1 MPKRIASDYVEES
14 VSKRPK
20 FAIEVDLLGSDLT
33 GLPNFDLLFAVLDQ
47 FVKRLDET
55 DSTDLISQALSSKNI
70 LAVLT
75 FLDTGIQRKKTE
87 LLTIFRALYILVMRG
102 ISYDSSSECNG
113 IARELAEGVLEDCRF
128 SCVLR
133 GLKNNLG
140 AELNKAAL
148 RLLAAVATAD
158 VGIARGLL
166 RSIHFDDAGLVQCS
180 RRRNTTDPQDVR
192 SCFLNLI
199 GSFVFKDSNVLLR
212 ELIDKKNAFTLVSA
226 ESYID
231 KYANVMLNIQMFR
244 KIVENRSIS
253 KTQKVQL
260 FSRNCLKHLLY
271 LYTWRGEAVTLS
283 ELNSQNRLDVNCDQ
297 LDSIRTS
304 LHELMLLLFTSGR
317 LGLVFSGRQR
327 ESTTP
332 PNNLIFQ
339 ALTSPAM
346 EAAHMDVLR
355 SQLVVA
361 SLTSCPD
368 LIHLYLDHMA
378 PLLQPRASSKNWLS
392 LMNLVRQ
399 IFIACKTRLVGWA
412 LATLER
418 CTTAEQAAS
427 IIVNTC
433 FLSAKMVD
441 PIANALHYEEDPA
454 VVKET
459 KDLMKLLR
467 TNILIILTWISTGD
481 GFTVTTCNA
490 DQLKRELN
498 QLILDRMP
506 TTDCMKHIEKL
517 FAKENFNREVLSDQ
531 CCMDQ
536 NAATESSVVSDSRT
550 DADDTIKAVITRNPE
565 QDRTELSSLPKEF
578 RKPLKRLLGFCKTAD
593 VKCCPE
599 LLSAL
604 NALPTIVEVCI
615 NSYFHLPVIHR
626 CLANGLRAA
635 RHHSVPCVKSK
646 RILQLLIQHMDF
658 TAVLLCND
666 GTSDEASRDKDIAAA
681 NDLSNA
687 NTQWPFLRD
696 YMVELLLE
704 AAIVSPKACI
714 KKIPVL
720 WFLASYTATL
730 NPTDQRLL
738 RILFLMDLCSGTLLT
753 HSNGFSATPLV
764 WGPVTRQHYQFQDVN
779 TNAQTGSRTA
789 LMQPVTFHQPGL
801 NSLFTMLD
809 ENRLLRTAIC
819 FPINRKWLGY
829 TAGADFELTA
839 NPDEND
845 LFDPCFVLHALHH
858 YLTHCEFNVALSI
871 CIHILRHKFIH
882 TPHRLTV
889 FSLSTG

>member
-1 MPKRIASDYVEES
+1 MPKRIASDCVEES

-33 GLPNFDLLFAVLDQ
+33 VLDQ
-47 FVKRLDET
+47 FVKLLDET
-55 DSTDLISQALSSKNI
+55 DSSDLISQALSSKNI
-70 LAVLT
+70 LAILT

-87 LLTIFRALYILVMRG
+87 LLIIFRALYILVMRG
-102 ISYDSSSECNG
+102 MAYDSSSECNG

-128 SCVLR
+128 SCILR

-231 KYANVMLNIQMFR
+231 KYANVILNIQMFR

-260 FSRNCLKHLLY
+260 FNRNCLKHLLY

-283 ELNSQNRLDVNCDQ
+283 ELNSQNRLDANCDQ

-327 ESTTP
+327 ESNTP
-332 PNNLIFQ
+332 PNNLIFH

-399 IFIACKTRLVGWA
+399 IFVACKTHLVGWS

-418 CTTAEQAAS
+418 CTIAEQAAS

-490 DQLKRELN
+490 DHLKRELN
-498 QLILDRMP
+498 QLLLD
-506 TTDCMKHIEKL
+506 
-517 FAKENFNREVLSDQ
+517 
-531 CCMDQ
+531 
-536 NAATESSVVSDSRT
+536 VVRYYIVCGFLVART
-550 DADDTIKAVITRNPE
+550 DADDTTKAVITRNPE

-578 RKPLKRLLGFCKTAD
+578 RKPLKRLLGFRKTAD
-593 VKCCPE
+593 VKCCPK

-604 NALPTIVEVCI
+604 NALPTVVEVCI

-635 RHHSVPCVKSK
+635 RHHSVPCVKPK

-658 TAVLLCND
+658 TTVLLCNN

-704 AAIVSPKACI
+704 AAIVSPKACL
-714 KKIPVL
+714 KMIPVL

-730 NPTDQRLL
+730 NPTGEPLFGLL
-738 RILFLMDLCSGTLLT
+738 PKG
-753 HSNGFSATPLV
+753 
-764 WGPVTRQHYQFQDVN
+764 
-779 TNAQTGSRTA
+779 
-789 LMQPVTFHQPGL
+789 
-801 NSLFTMLD
+801 
-809 ENRLLRTAIC
+809 
-819 FPINRKWLGY
+819 
-829 TAGADFELTA
+829 
-839 NPDEND
+839 
-845 LFDPCFVLHALHH
+845 
-858 YLTHCEFNVALSI
+858 
-871 CIHILRHKFIH
+871 
-882 TPHRLTV
+882 
-889 FSLSTG
+889 